1 MKEGLKMKKII
12 ALLLA
17 TVVSLSAF
25 VLPASAA
32 TKADLIEAASAAAA
46 YKYVK
51 ASLENAARSIEVTE
65 AQADQL
71 LPLVQEAAALFPVD
85 KGPTLHE
92 YGQDTVDAFLDLVDQ
107 ACAIINYSWT
117 FDGKTNA
124 IHSGDGILRVY
135 DASGKLVYEYD
146 GDYVTDTSGTPSN
159 STWVVLSIGALIS
172 LVAGAA
178 FVIARKKVTE

>member
-1 MKEGLKMKKII
+1 MKKII

-17 TVVSLSAF
+17 TVVSFSAF
-25 VLPASAA
+25 VLPAAA
-32 TKADLIEAASAAAA
+32 VSKSDLIDAASAAAT

-51 ASLENAARSIEVTE
+51 PSLENAARNIEITD
-65 AQADQL
+65 AQAEQL

-92 YGQDTVDAFLDLVDQ
+92 YGQATIDAFLALVDET
-107 ACAIINYSWT
+107 CAILNFSWT

-135 DASGKLVYEYD
+135 DANGKLVYEYD
-146 GDYVTDTSGTPSN
+146 GDYVTDTSGTPSD
-159 STWVVLSIGALIS
+159 STWVVLSIGAMIS
-172 LVAGAA
+172 LVACAA